1 MSNPFDNVPSSADV
15 PETINKKDIT
25 NLTVAIE
32 RFEAAVNREETT
44 VKNQEELA
52 GALFEIFLDDDGSMK
67 DFAHI
72 TELKSILR
80 QSSQVLSNVT
90 DKVENLVKSV
100 PTSIEVHLCDEDR
113 NRLDKN
119 FLSWKDVFRLH
130 PWGFLSVGALVG
142 ICLMGAIMM
151 CNSASNQKHEY
162 EQRINQLDRWHQE
175 NAEAISFGQ
184 FYREN
189 YPKKYREW
197 QTGRWQQ
204 DIAYRDSLI
213 RANSLD
219 RLKRLYEQPEL
230 PY

>member
-1 MSNPFDNVPSSADV
+1 MSNPFDKVPSSADV
-15 PETINKKDIT
+15 SETIYKKDIT
-25 NLTVAIE
+25 NLTAAIE
-32 RFEAAVNREETT
+32 RFETAVSREETT

-72 TELKSILR
+72 AELKSILR

-90 DKVENLVKSV
+90 GKVENLVKSV
-100 PTSIEVHLCDEDR
+100 PTSIEVHLCEEDR
-113 NRLDKN
+113 NRLNTN
-119 FLSWKDVFRLH
+119 FLRLKNLIKLH
-130 PWGFLSVGALVG
+130 LPLVLSLGAFVG
-142 ICLMGAIMM
+142 ICLMGSIMM
-151 CNSASNQKHEY
+151 CNSASTKKHEY
-162 EQRINQLDRWHQE
+162 EQHINQLDRWHQD

-189 YPKKYREW
+189 YPKKYSEW

-213 RANSLD
+213 HAHS
-219 RLKRLYEQPEL
+219 LKRLKYLYEDKN
-230 PY
+230 

>member
-25 NLTVAIE
+25 NLTAAIE
-32 RFEAAVNREETT
+32 RFEAAVSREE
-44 VKNQEELA
+44 VVAKNKEELA

-67 DFAHI
+67 DFSHI
-72 TELKSILR
+72 AELRSILR
-80 QSSQVLSNVT
+80 QSSQVLSNAT
-90 DKVENLVKSV
+90 DKIENLVKSV

-113 NRLDKN
+113 NRLDSN
-119 FLSWKDVFRLH
+119 FLRLKNLIKLYL
-130 PWGFLSVGALVG
+130 PLVLSLGAFVG
-142 ICLMGAIMM
+142 ICLMGSIMM
-151 CNSASNQKHEY
+151 CNSATNKKHEY

-204 DIAYRDSLI
+204 DIAYRDSLLCTH
-213 RANSLD
+213 SLD
-219 RLKRLYEQPEL
+219 RLKQHYEDKK
-230 PY
+230 

>member
-1 MSNPFDNVPSSADV
+1 MSNPFDNIPSSADV

-25 NLTVAIE
+25 ALTAAIE
-32 RFEAAVNREETT
+32 RFETAVNREETT

-52 GALFEIFLDDDGSMK
+52 GALFEIFLDDDGTLK
-67 DFAHI
+67 DFAH
-72 TELKSILR
+72 TKRFESVMNHTTHKLEEACDR
-80 QSSQVLSNVT
+80 
-90 DKVENLVKSV
+90 VETAVQSV
-100 PTSIEVHLCDEDR
+100 PTRIEVRLCDEDR

-119 FLSWKDVFRLH
+119 FLSWKDMFRLH

-151 CNSASNQKHEY
+151 CRSASDKKHEY
-162 EQRINQLDRWHQE
+162 EQRINQLDRWHQD

-213 RANSLD
+213 HAHSLD
-219 RLKRLYEQPEL
+219 RLKHLYEDKN
-230 PY
+230 

>member
-25 NLTVAIE
+25 AVTAAIE
-32 RFEAAVNREETT
+32 RFEAAVSREETT

-80 QSSQVLSNVT
+80 QSSQVLSNAT
-90 DKVENLVKSV
+90 EKVEKLVKSV

-113 NRLDKN
+113 NRLESN
-119 FLSWKDVFRLH
+119 FLRLKNLIKLH
-130 PWGFLSVGALVG
+130 LPLVLSLCAFVG
-142 ICLMGAIMM
+142 ICLMGSIMM
-151 CNSASNQKHEY
+151 CNSASDKKHEY
-162 EQRINQLDRWHQE
+162 EQRINQLDRWHQD

-204 DIAYRDSLI
+204 DITYRDSLI
-213 RANSLD
+213 HTHSLD
-219 RLKRLYEQPEL
+219 RLKRLYEGPEL
-230 PY
+230 P

>member
-25 NLTVAIE
+25 ALTAAIE
-32 RFEAAVNREETT
+32 RFETTVCREETT

-80 QSSQVLSNVT
+80 QSSQVLSNAT

-113 NRLDKN
+113 NRLDSN
-119 FLSWKDVFRLH
+119 FLRLKNLIKLH
-130 PWGFLSVGALVG
+130 LPFVLSLGAFVG
-142 ICLMGAIMM
+142 ICLMGSIMM
-151 CNSASNQKHEY
+151 CNSASDKKHKY
-162 EQRINQLDRWHQE
+162 EQHINELDRWHQE

-189 YPKKYREW
+189 YPKNYREW
-197 QTGRWQQ
+197 QT
-204 DIAYRDSLI
+204 
-213 RANSLD
+213 
-219 RLKRLYEQPEL
+219 
-230 PY
+230 

>member
-15 PETINKKDIT
+15 PEAINKKDIT
-25 NLTVAIE
+25 NLTAAIE
-32 RFEAAVNREETT
+32 RFETAVKREETT

-72 TELKSILR
+72 AELRSILR
-80 QSSQVLSNVT
+80 QSSQVLNNT
-90 DKVENLVKSV
+90 ADKVENIVKSV
-100 PTSIEVHLCDEDR
+100 PTSIEVHLSDEDR

-142 ICLMGAIMM
+142 ICLIGSIMM
-151 CNSASNQKHEY
+151 SNSASDKKHEY
-162 EQRINQLDRWHQE
+162 EQRINQLNLWHQDNTE
-175 NAEAISFGQ
+175 TISFGQ

-204 DIAYRDSLI
+204 DIAYRDSLV
-213 RANSLD
+213 RTHSLD
-219 RLKRLYEQPEL
+219 RLRHHFITTE
-230 PY
+230 

>member
-1 MSNPFDNVPSSADV
+1 MINPFDNVPSSADV

-25 NLTVAIE
+25 NLTATIE
-32 RFEAAVNREETT
+32 RFETAVSREETT

-52 GALFEIFLDDDGSMK
+52 GALFEIFLDDDGLMK

-72 TELKSILR
+72 AELRSILR
-80 QSSQVLSNVT
+80 QSSQVLNNT
-90 DKVENLVKSV
+90 ADKVENIVKSV
-100 PTSIEVHLCDEDR
+100 PTSIEVHLSDEDR
-113 NRLDKN
+113 NRLDSN
-119 FLSWKDVFRLH
+119 FLRLKNLIKLH
-130 PWGFLSVGALVG
+130 LPLVLSLGAFVG
-142 ICLMGAIMM
+142 ICLMGSIMM
-151 CNSASNQKHEY
+151 SNSASDKKYEY
-162 EQRINQLDRWHQE
+162 EQRINQLDRWHHE

-213 RANSLD
+213 RTHSLD
-219 RLKRLYEQPEL
+219 CLKQLYEDK
-230 PY
+230 